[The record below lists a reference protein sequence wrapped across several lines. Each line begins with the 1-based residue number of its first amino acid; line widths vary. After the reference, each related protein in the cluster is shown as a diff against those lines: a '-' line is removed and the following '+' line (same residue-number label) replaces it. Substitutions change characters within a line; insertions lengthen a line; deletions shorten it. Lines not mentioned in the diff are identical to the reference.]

1 MNKKSFFL
9 GVVTGI
15 ILTFAVLFV
24 IALVNRNSGETDQIQ
39 YLEQPVSYEN
49 KKVTTFKVFQ
59 VLGNSALATEES
71 DRIGGDVMYLGNT
84 VVILGDNYYSQQIVT
99 VKNPQRVGT
108 FSYTNNGGMPMTV
121 PVIDGDIK
129 E

>member
-9 GVVTGI
+9 GVLTGI
-15 ILTFAVLFV
+15 VLTFAVLFV
-24 IALVNRNSGETDQIQ
+24 IALVNRNSGGAEQIH
-39 YLEQPVSYEN
+39 YLEQLVSYEN
-49 KKVTTFKVFQ
+49 KKVSTFKVFQ

-99 VKNPQRVGT
+99 INNPQRVGT
-108 FSYTNNGGMPMTV
+108 LSYTNNGGMPMTV

>member
-9 GVVTGI
+9 GVLTGI
-15 ILTFAVLFV
+15 VLTFAVLFV
-24 IALVNRNSGETDQIQ
+24 IALVNRNSGGAEQIQ
-39 YLEQPVSYEN
+39 YLEQLVSYEN
-49 KKVTTFKVFQ
+49 KKVSTFKVFQ

-99 VKNPQRVGT
+99 IKNPQRVGT
-108 FSYTNNGGMPMTV
+108 LSYTNNGGMPMTV